1 MNLKGNITEIMVMLI
16 VAALTSALILSLVH
30 FGVLSV
36 RAENEEVSILNTEFI
51 PFGREGYLT
60 VKEFNFCSSIDENYN
75 CLEPKEDFNF
85 NEPVHFRFVVESS
98 SYNGEI
104 ILAENYRLIDPNG
117 NVLLDVDEKSN
128 YNLDLKSSGDT
139 ELIYFKDYFVVNFG
153 APTGEYTLELLMEN
167 PLLTKN
173 AALVKKVRIG

>member
-1 MNLKGNITEIMVMLI
+1 MVMLI
-16 VAALTSALILSLVH
+16 VAVLTSALILSLVH

-36 RAENEEVSILNTEFI
+36 RAESEEVSILNTEFI

-60 VKEFNFCSSIDENYN
+60 VKEFDFCSSVDDKYN
-75 CLEPKEDFNF
+75 CLEPKEEFGYNQPI
-85 NEPVHFRFVVESS
+85 NFRFVVESS
-98 SYNGEI
+98 SSNGEI
-104 ILAENYRLIDPNG
+104 MLIENYRLIDPNG

-153 APTGEYTLELLMEN
+153 APAGEYTLELLIEN

-173 AALVKKVRIG
+173 AALVKKVRIE